1 MHLIIVL
8 VYQISH
14 QSLQTLN
21 NMYLRIIDETINYP
35 YSIPQLRAAFPNVS
49 LPAELTDTSLIEWDM
64 YVVTP
69 TTIPND
75 YTKNITEGTPVL
87 TDGLYYQN
95 WIQTNASQSE
105 IDYRLE
111 NQWFI
116 IRETRNEL
124 LVECD
129 WTQLGDVSAE
139 TKAIWSEYRQSL
151 RDITSQTNPFSINWP
166 VKP

>member
-1 MHLIIVL
+1 
-8 VYQISH
+8 
-14 QSLQTLN
+14 
-21 NMYLRIIDETINYP
+21 MYLRIVNNTTTYP
-35 YSIPQLRAAFPNVS
+35 YTIKELRDSLPNVS
-49 LPAELTDTSLIEWDM
+49 LPANLSNEQLVEWDM
-64 YVVTP
+64 YDVQFSAA
-69 TTIPND
+69 PND

-87 TDGLYYQN
+87 TDGVYYQN
-95 WIQTNASQSE
+95 WIQTDASQSE

-124 LVECD
+124 LTECD
-129 WTQLGDVSAE
+129 WTQLADIPSE

-151 RDITSQTNPFSINWP
+151 RDITSQTNPFSITWP

>member
-1 MHLIIVL
+1 
-8 VYQISH
+8 
-14 QSLQTLN
+14 
-21 NMYLRIIDETINYP
+21 MYLRIIDEKINYP
-35 YSIPQLRAAFPNVS
+35 YSIPQLREAYPNVS
-49 LPAELTDTSLIEWDM
+49 LPAELTNESLIEWDM

-69 TTIPND
+69 TPMPND

-87 TDGLYYQN
+87 TNGIYYQN
-95 WIQTNASQSE
+95 WIQTNASQRE

-116 IRETRNEL
+116 IRQTRNEL

-129 WTQLGDVSAE
+129 WTQLADVSAE
-139 TKAIWSEYRQSL
+139 TKSIWSEYRQSL
-151 RDITSQTNPFSINWP
+151 RDITSQTNPFSITWP